1 MAEAR
6 RIAMAAVLVAAL
18 SGCANPINQRTATNY
33 YQAAVD
39 AEVAGDYRLAERNY
53 ERALVNARLGHSPD
67 AGISAAMYGLGR
79 MKGRACRYD
88 EAEKLLLES
97 LRLEE
102 TVTGPKSATTTM
114 RLFEIARL
122 YYDQGK
128 YVASLPYFRRGMMG
142 VKTLGVQRT
151 DPIAL
156 ADALDDY
163 ATALANAQQPSDAD
177 AVRREASDLR
187 QRNPGAKAIFKPV
200 RYNQK
205 CAT

>member
-1 MAEAR
+1 MMRTLAA
-6 RIAMAAVLVAAL
+6 AAVLVAGL

-53 ERALVNARLGHSPD
+53 ERALVNAKLGHSPD
-67 AGISAAMYGLGR
+67 AGTSAAMYGLGR
-79 MKGRACRYD
+79 MKGLLCKYD

-102 TVTGPKSATTTM
+102 TVTGPESAITTM

-122 YYDQGK
+122 DFDQGK
-128 YVASLPYFRRGMMG
+128 YAASLPYFSRGIAA
-142 VKTLGVQRT
+142 VQKLGVQRS

-163 ATALANAQQPSDAD
+163 ATALAKAQQPSDAD

-187 QRNPGAKAIFKPV
+187 QRNPGAKANFKPL
-200 RYNQK
+200 RYGQK
-205 CAT
+205 CPT